1 VARSRDAETLPP
13 LAGASSAP
21 GVVDA
26 WSRRRVDAVLDAIE
40 NGALLVE
47 YPDGA
52 QRLFGADRAAP
63 DAVLRVHDWAL
74 FRRILWGGEVA
85 LGEAYVDGQWDAPDP
100 AALLG
105 LFHRNLS
112 VFDAREG
119 ESSWPARLAHAAL
132 QRARRNSRAGS
143 RANIAAHYDLGDGL
157 YELFLDGSLCYSSAV
172 YDGAD
177 DTLEAAQRRK
187 IERLLE
193 RADLRP
199 GQHVLEIGCGWGAL
213 SLAAARRGC
222 RVTAITL
229 SRNQLDRTRRRVRDA
244 ELDHLVRVELCDYRD
259 VLGRYDRILS
269 VEMIEAVGHE
279 YLPGFFEACDRLLAP
294 GGRVV
299 LQAITMPDQRYDAYR
314 RGFDW
319 LRKYVFPGGLAP
331 SLTALCS
338 AMTRSS
344 RLVVESLT
352 NIGPHYARTLR
363 DWRTRFDAATQALEE
378 RGYDARFRRLWRY
391 YLAYCE
397 AGFAAGTFGDLQLVL
412 LRPEDRA
419 APALPGAR

>member
-1 VARSRDAETLPP
+1 MAPTRHTEALAP
-13 LAGASSAP
+13 LAGGCSTP
-21 GVVDA
+21 GVVDT
-26 WSRRRVDAVLDAIE
+26 WCRRRVEGVLDTVE

-52 QRLFGADRAAP
+52 RRLFGDDRAAA
-63 DAVLRVHDWAL
+63 DAVLRVRDWAL
-74 FRRILWGGEVA
+74 FRRLLWGGEVA

-100 AALLG
+100 AALLA

-112 VFDAREG
+112 VFDARAA
-119 ESSWPARLAHAAL
+119 ESPWPVRLAHVAL

-143 RANIAAHYDLGDGL
+143 RQNIAAHYDLGDGL
-157 YELFLDGSLCYSSAV
+157 YELFLDESLCYSSAV
-172 YDGAD
+172 YDGGS

-187 IERLLE
+187 IERLLGLT
-193 RADLRP
+193 DLRP

-229 SRNQLDRTRRRVRDA
+229 SRNQLERTRRRVREA
-244 ELDHLVRVELCDYRD
+244 GLDDLVHVELCDYRD
-259 VLGRYDRILS
+259 ARGRYDRILS

-299 LQAITMPDQRYDAYR
+299 LQAITMPDQRYERYR
-314 RGFDW
+314 RGYDW
-319 LRKYVFPGGLAP
+319 LRKYIFPGGVAP
-331 SLTALCS
+331 SLTALCN
-338 AMTRSS
+338 AMTTSS
-344 RLVVESLT
+344 RLVVESLE

-363 DWRTRFDAATQALEE
+363 DWRARFDAATPALET

-412 LRPEDRA
+412 LRPEDRGTA
-419 APALPGAR
+419 TERSAP